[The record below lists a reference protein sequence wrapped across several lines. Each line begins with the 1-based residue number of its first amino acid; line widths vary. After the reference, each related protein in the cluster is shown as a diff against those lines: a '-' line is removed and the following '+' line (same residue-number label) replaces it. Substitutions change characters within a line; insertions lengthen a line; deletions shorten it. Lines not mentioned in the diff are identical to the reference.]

1 MCEPHLLI
9 RDGDAGCRGGGAWWS
24 SRRWRWLPVGA
35 GWFGRVGC
43 PSRGRSCRLR
53 RDHFFGEWDHVESD
67 AVAILRTEAGRDPYD
82 RQLTDL
88 SENCPP
94 AANGSAPSGPDTT

>member
-1 MCEPHLLI
+1 MVRNRGMRCVGAVAL
-9 RDGDAGCRGGGAWWS
+9 DGAAGGGGGFPEAGDGLVASAVLVEGDHADAGAT
-24 SRRWRWLPVGA
+24 
-35 GWFGRVGC
+35 
-43 PSRGRSCRLR
+43 
-53 RDHFFGEWDHVESD
+53 DFFGEWDHVESD